1 MRGAL
6 RTTTAVAVV
15 LIAAQSPQASAQ
27 VQDLTIK
34 FIGQSSIESNSSLL
48 EKPSFQKMTERS
60 GGKIKVDLQP
70 FNTLGLSGAEI
81 LRLMKTGT
89 LEWASNGITF
99 LSGDR
104 PEFEGCDLSGIALS
118 LEDAY
123 KACAAYKP
131 VLARLMAENWNV
143 KLLALYGN
151 PPQVIWCRT
160 PIRAV
165 ADLRGKKIRVFNKT
179 LTDFAE
185 GVGGTGVTIPF
196 ADVVPALQRGVADC
210 AVTGSFNGNI
220 ANWPE
225 VAPYILGLSLGW
237 AVQYAAV
244 NLDTWKK
251 LNADTQ
257 KFLEEEFLALE
268 KDSWTRVAVKTTA
281 EGVTCNT
288 NGECTL
294 GKKANIQFIKPTAED
309 EKERGRIMRE
319 AVIPRWAKRCG
330 AKCAEEWNAT
340 VGKVVNLT
348 APTN

>member
-1 MRGAL
+1 M
-6 RTTTAVAVV
+6 RTTVK
-15 LIAAQSPQASAQ
+15 LLLAAALLGCPSLPASAQ
-27 VQDLTIK
+27 VQELNMK

-48 EKPSFQKMTERS
+48 EKPYFQKMSEAS

-89 LEWASNGITF
+89 IEWASNGLTF
-99 LSGDR
+99 LSGDK
-104 PEFEGCDLSGIALS
+104 PEFEGCDLAGITTNI
-118 LEDAY
+118 EIAY

-131 VLARLMAENWNV
+131 VIAKLMADNWNV

-151 PPQVIWCRT
+151 PPQVVWCRT
-160 PIRAV
+160 PIKTL
-165 ADLRGKKIRVFNKT
+165 ADLKGKKIRVYNKT

-210 AVTGSFNGNI
+210 AVTATFNGNI
-220 ANWPE
+220 AGWPE
-225 VAPYILGLSLGW
+225 VAPYILGVYLGW
-237 AVQYAAV
+237 ALQYAAV

-251 LNADTQ
+251 LSPETQ
-257 KFLEEEFLALE
+257 KFLEAQFDGLE
-268 KDSWTRVAVKTTA
+268 KESWTKVTVKTTA

-288 NGECTL
+288 GGECTL
-294 GKKANIQFIKPTAED
+294 GKKANIQFLKPTAAD
-309 EKERGRIMRE
+309 EQERLRIMKE
-319 AVIPRWAKRCG
+319 SVLPRWAKRCG
-330 AKCAEEWNAT
+330 TKCATEWNAT
-340 VGKVVNLT
+340 VGKVINLT